1 MFLKLWQVIKPGDGL
16 IKQGAAWKA
25 LDKSTRVFH
34 IYCPVECQ
42 HFLPV
47 TFRVLLQG
55 ILLIKANV
63 SGQWIVL
70 HNRKCAKSFLICQA
84 KT

>member
-25 LDKSTRVFH
+25 LDKSTGVFH
-34 IYCPVECQ
+34 MHCSVEGQ

-47 TFRVLLQG
+47 TFRVLLQY
-55 ILLIKANV
+55 LLIKENIL
-63 SGQWIVL
+63 GQWTVL
-70 HNRKCAKSFLICQA
+70 HKRKYVKEAL
-84 KT
+84 